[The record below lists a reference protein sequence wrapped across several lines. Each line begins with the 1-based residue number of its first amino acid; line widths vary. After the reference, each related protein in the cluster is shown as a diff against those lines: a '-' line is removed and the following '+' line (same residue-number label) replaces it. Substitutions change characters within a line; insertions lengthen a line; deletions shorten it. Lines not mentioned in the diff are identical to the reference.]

1 MAVCLID
8 SGAYCPADFLE
19 CRSFVNVCELF
30 KLCLDLLS
38 INFSVVTERDKAHAM
53 IAEVIANAGFDGRF
67 PDGVFIDIDSAD
79 YQTLFGSL
87 QQSLDFYSR
96 RDEKLMKEKHN
107 STGDAS
113 DGKNRDKDEFKG
125 GRTSTWSSDD
135 ATTSFYKS
143 IEGLN
148 SLLYAG
154 VGFQD
159 RTTYERDNKLV
170 WA

>member
-1 MAVCLID
+1 MD
-8 SGAYCPADFLE
+8 SGAYCPSDVLD
-19 CRSFVNVCELF
+19 CRSFVNVCDLF

-38 INFSVVTERDKAHAM
+38 INFSVVVERDKAHAM
-53 IAEVIANAGFDGRF
+53 ISEVIANAGFDGRF

-79 YQTLFGSL
+79 YQSLFGSL

-96 RDEKLMKEKHN
+96 RDEKLMKEKSVN
-107 STGDAS
+107 GAEGSKT
-113 DGKNRDKDEFKG
+113 KEKEEVKG
-125 GRTSTWSSDD
+125 GRNSTWSSDD

-148 SLLYAG
+148 ALLYAG
-154 VGFQD
+154 VGFID
-159 RTTYERDNKLV
+159 RATYERENRLV

>member
-8 SGAYCPADFLE
+8 SGSYCDDGILE

-53 IAEVIANAGFDGRF
+53 IAEVISNAGFEGRF
-67 PDGVFIDIDSAD
+67 PDGVFIDIDSAE
-79 YQTLFGSL
+79 YQSYFGAL
-87 QQSLDFYSR
+87 QQSLDYYSR
-96 RDEKLMKEKHN
+96 RDEKIMKEE
-107 STGDAS
+107 AS
-113 DGKNRDKDEFKG
+113 GSRDPNREKLKTDEKEKG
-125 GRTSTWSSDD
+125 SMRSSWSSDD

-154 VGFQD
+154 IGFVD
-159 RTTYERDNKLV
+159 RTSYERENNLK